1 MARAILSN
9 LGTALTALA
18 LGAIVW
24 VVAVREGDPF
34 VTRAL
39 PSPLAI
45 EVRGLDPDL
54 VLTEPVTETLLVTM
68 RRPESAWQDL
78 DPTSLIGCVDLSGLT
93 LGRHDIRVAVV
104 SAEEEGCREERFSG
118 IVDRSPALLSVS
130 LDRLG
135 ERVFPVKIVRLGEA
149 SAGYSVGEAVS
160 QPGEVRLSGPQ
171 SVLQTVREVVV
182 QVALQGTRN
191 PIQAHLT
198 PEPQNEMGEMIA
210 GLSLAPETVLVTIP
224 VEAALGFKEL
234 AVKPQVLGAP
244 AAGYFISGIDV
255 DPATVTVAGE
265 PEILETM
272 GGLVETDA
280 LDVSGAQRDVARRV
294 GLVTPAGVSPLDETV
309 VIRVRISPLLGAQRV
324 TVTPTVEGLG
334 TGLEADVSPGTV
346 ELLLSGPL
354 PDLFAIE
361 EGDVVVV
368 LDLSGLDPGTYQIR
382 PLVDLPAALEVES
395 ILPQLVQVVIT
406 AA

>member
-1 MARAILSN
+1 MIRAVLSN

-34 VTRAL
+34 ATRAL
-39 PSPLAI
+39 PSALPI
-45 EVRGLDPDL
+45 EVRGLDAEL
-54 VLTEPVTETLLVTM
+54 VLTQPVTETLLVTM
-68 RRPESAWQDL
+68 RRPESAWQEL
-78 DPTSLIGCVDLSGLT
+78 DPSTLVGCVDLGGLA
-93 LGRHDIRVAVV
+93 LGRHDVRVAVV
-104 SAEEEGCREERFSG
+104 DSGAERCREERFSG
-118 IVDRSPALLSVS
+118 IVDRSPALLSVT

-135 ERVFPVKIVRLGEA
+135 EQVFPVKIATLGEA

-160 QPGEVRLSGPQ
+160 QPREVRISGPQ
-171 SVLQTVREVVV
+171 SVLETVGEVVAE
-182 QVALQGTRN
+182 VALQGTRD
-191 PIQAHLT
+191 PIQVRLA
-198 PEPQNEMGEMIA
+198 PQPQNEIAETIA
-210 GLSLAPETVLVTIP
+210 GLIVAPETVLVTIP

-244 AAGYFISGIDV
+244 AAGYYISGIDV

-280 LDVSGAQRDVARRV
+280 LDVSEVQRDVARRV

-309 VIRVRISPLLGAQRV
+309 VIRVRISALLGAQRV
-324 TVTPTVEGLG
+324 TVTPTVEGLEL
-334 TGLEADVSPGTV
+334 GLEAEVSPSTV

-354 PDLFAIE
+354 PDLFALV
-361 EGDVVVV
+361 EGDVVVA
-368 LDLSGLDPGTYQIR
+368 LDLAGLDPGTYQIEPR
-382 PLVDLPAALEVES
+382 VDLPASLQVES

-406 AA
+406 AG

>member
-135 ERVFPVKIVRLGEA
+135 EQVFPVKIVRLGEA

-160 QPGEVRLSGPQ
+160 QPREVRLSGPQ
-171 SVLQTVREVVV
+171 SVLQTVQEVVV
-182 QVALQGTRN
+182 QVALQGTRD
-191 PIQAHLT
+191 PIQARLT
-198 PEPQNEMGEMIA
+198 PELQNEMGEVIV
-210 GLSLAPETVLVTIP
+210 GLSVAPETVLVTIP

-334 TGLEADVSPGTV
+334 TGLEAAVSPGTV

-354 PDLFAIE
+354 PELFAIE

-368 LDLSGLDPGTYQIR
+368 LDLTGLDPGTYQIR

-406 AA
+406 VA